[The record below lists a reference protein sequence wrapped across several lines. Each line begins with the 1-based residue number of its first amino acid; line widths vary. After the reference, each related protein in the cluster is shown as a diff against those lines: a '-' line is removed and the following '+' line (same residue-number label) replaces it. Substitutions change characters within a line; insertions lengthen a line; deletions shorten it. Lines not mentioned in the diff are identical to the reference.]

1 MSAFVQGF
9 KATAIGGIL
18 FLIPLTV
25 TVLVMVQLVGLL
37 AAVTVP
43 IADALGASSL
53 LGGTAANLIA
63 LLLIALVCYGVGLVA
78 ASRMGQRFVQTVE
91 STLLSVIP
99 GYTILRGFVD
109 TLVGSEEAATRFQT
123 VMVDQGFGR
132 RLGYEVERTP
142 KGWVV
147 VFLPG
152 SPNPWA
158 GEVVYFDPKDVEPVE
173 MPVQEMP
180 RIMQQMGIG
189 SRVYGDADA

>member
-1 MSAFVQGF
+1 MKALMQGF
-9 KATAIGGIL
+9 KATAVGGIL

-25 TVLVMVQLVGLL
+25 TVLVVVQLMGLL

-43 IADALGASSL
+43 IADALGASSV
-53 LGGTAANLIA
+53 LGGAAANLIA
-63 LLLIALVCYGVGLVA
+63 LVMIALACWAMGLVA
-78 ASRMGQRFVQTVE
+78 ASRMGQRFVETAE

-99 GYTILRGFVD
+99 GYTLIRGFAD
-109 TLVGSEEAATRFQT
+109 TLIGSAETATRFQT
-123 VMVDQGFGR
+123 VVVDLGFGR

-142 KGWVV
+142 KGWVIV
-147 VFLPG
+147 YLPG

-189 SRVYGDADA
+189 SSAYGDSDA